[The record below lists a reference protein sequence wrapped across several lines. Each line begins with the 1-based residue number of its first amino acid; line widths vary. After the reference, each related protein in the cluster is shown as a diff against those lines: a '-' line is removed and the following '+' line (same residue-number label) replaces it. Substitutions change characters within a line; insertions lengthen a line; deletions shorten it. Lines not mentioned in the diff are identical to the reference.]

1 MINIGITGGI
11 GSGKSIVCEIFS
23 LLGIPVFN
31 ADFEAK
37 RLQNSDREIKNQVC
51 SIFGKN
57 IYNSDG
63 ILDRKRL
70 ADIIFSDK
78 NALAAINGIIHP
90 AVRKR
95 FLDWCHDFPSA
106 PYTLYEAAILFESG
120 YAKDFDRNIV
130 VLSHENLRLSRVVQ
144 RDNVTEEIVKKRILN
159 QMSDQDKTILAD
171 YRIDNNEDCLLIPQ
185 VLNIDK
191 LIREYGKVR

>member
-1 MINIGITGGI
+1 MIKIGITGGI

-31 ADFEAK
+31 ADFEA
-37 RLQNSDREIKNQVC
+37 RSLQNSDPEIKYQ
-51 SIFGKN
+51 IGRAFGPS

-70 ADIIFSDK
+70 AEIIFNNK
-78 NALAAINGIIHP
+78 QALAAINGIIHP
-90 AVRKR
+90 AVRKK
-95 FLDWCHDFPSA
+95 FLEWCQKFRSA

-120 YAKDFDRNIV
+120 YAKDFERNIV
-130 VLSHENLRLSRVVQ
+130 VLSQENLRIARVIE
-144 RDNVTEEIVKKRILN
+144 RDHVTEEIVKKRILN
-159 QMSDQDKTILAD
+159 QMSDRDKSILAD
-171 YRIDNNEDCLLIPQ
+171 YHIDNNDNYLLIPQ